1 MKIINNTNLDY
12 STIGLIID
20 NIIKNSAG
28 DTIYYGKID
37 ILKIEVGIYNIRV
50 QIRYLK
56 RYVEW
61 RFDEVE

>member
-1 MKIINNTNLDY
+1 MKIINKTDLDY

-20 NIIKNSAG
+20 NIMKNN
-28 DTIYYGKID
+28 TENTHYYGQ
-37 ILKIEVGIYNIRV
+37 IEWTIVEMAHRKVKV

-61 RFDEVE
+61 RFYENN

>member
-1 MKIINNTNLDY
+1 MKIINKTDLDY

-20 NIIKNSAG
+20 NIMKTNTES
-28 DTIYYGKID
+28 THYYGQ
-37 ILKIEVGIYNIRV
+37 IEWTIVEMAHRKVKV

-61 RFDEVE
+61 RFYENN

>member
-1 MKIINNTNLDY
+1 MKIINETDLSY

-20 NIIKNSAG
+20 NIMESNTG
-28 DTIYYGKID
+28 NTMYYGKIELT
-37 ILKIEVGIYNIRV
+37 IVKVVGKKINV

-61 RFDEVE
+61 RFYER

>member
-1 MKIINNTNLDY
+1 MKIINKTDLDY

-20 NIIKNSAG
+20 NIMKSNTGS
-28 DTIYYGKID
+28 THYYGQ
-37 ILKIEVGIYNIRV
+37 IEWTIVEMAHRKVKV

-61 RFDEVE
+61 SFYENN